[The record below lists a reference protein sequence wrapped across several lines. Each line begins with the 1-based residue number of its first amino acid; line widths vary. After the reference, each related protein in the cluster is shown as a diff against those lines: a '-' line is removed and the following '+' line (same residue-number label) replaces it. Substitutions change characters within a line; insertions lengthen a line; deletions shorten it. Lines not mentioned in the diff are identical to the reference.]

1 MKRNRNYQ
9 NSSCNGSLN
18 LIIDFKVLH
27 KYSAITKNEAIQ
39 NNKTQIGE
47 KPSQTIVNLKKYLD
61 LKLLWSNFQNN
72 KHTFQS
78 DKFVPRKATNPIIWN
93 SNKLII
99 VIESVAIFIQNI
111 RSNFNNQLKESSHRF
126 KYFIQIIMFYI
137 ESTLGKRQF
146 GTAIIQTGINDLQHH
161 KYITFSSNYP

>member
-18 LIIDFKVLH
+18 SIIDFKVLH

-61 LKLLWSNFQNN
+61 LKLL
-72 KHTFQS
+72 
-78 DKFVPRKATNPIIWN
+78 
-93 SNKLII
+93 
-99 VIESVAIFIQNI
+99 
-111 RSNFNNQLKESSHRF
+111 
-126 KYFIQIIMFYI
+126 
-137 ESTLGKRQF
+137 
-146 GTAIIQTGINDLQHH
+146 
-161 KYITFSSNYP
+161 